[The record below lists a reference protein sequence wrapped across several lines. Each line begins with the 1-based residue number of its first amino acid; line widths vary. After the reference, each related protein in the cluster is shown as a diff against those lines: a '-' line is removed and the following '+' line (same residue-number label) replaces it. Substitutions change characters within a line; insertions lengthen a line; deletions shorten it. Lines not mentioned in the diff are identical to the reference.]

1 MYKKAV
7 FPGKYIQGV
16 GAIGELPALVRLLG
30 RKGLVLASPSVKNR
44 ILPGC
49 GIDPQHRSDPDRA
62 IPAASVARA
71 N

>member
-16 GAIGELPALVRLLG
+16 GAIGELPALIGLLG
-30 RKGLVLASPSVKNR
+30 KRGLVLASPSVKER

-49 GIDPQHRSDPDRA
+49 GVDLK
-62 IPAASVARA
+62 ARRMLRE
-71 N
+71 